1 MSKLYGVP
9 LSPMVRKVLLALEIK
24 QVDHE
29 LVPVTPFMKPE
40 GFEKI
45 SPLKKIPAWE
55 GDKVTLADSTVI
67 CEYLEGPLSRT
78 GSLPKDAP
86 RKKQRPAGLK
96 SMLIR

>member
-24 QVDHE
+24 QIDYQ

-45 SPLKKIPAWE
+45 SPLKKIPAWQD
-55 GDKVTLADSTVI
+55 DKVTLADSTVI
-67 CEYLEGPLSRT
+67 CEYLEDRY
-78 GSLPKDAP
+78 PKQALYP
-86 RKKQRPAGLK
+86 TAA
-96 SMLIR
+96 